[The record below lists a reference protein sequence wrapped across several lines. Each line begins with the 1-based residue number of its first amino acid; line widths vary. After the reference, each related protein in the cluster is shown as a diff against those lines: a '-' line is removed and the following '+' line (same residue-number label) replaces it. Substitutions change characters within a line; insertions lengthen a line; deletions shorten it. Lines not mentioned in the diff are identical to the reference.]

1 MKIDLKQEIKNHRGK
16 SMPNEDGPITTLE
29 LIAYSALSNLAAS
42 EANLGRDE
50 RLKRGRLAQR
60 IVAAEDG
67 KIDLK
72 AEEIALLK
80 QCIGQFYGPWVVAT
94 TEDMLEAQEPP
105 KLSVA

>member
-1 MKIDLKQEIKNHRGK
+1 MKINLKQVLLDNRRKPLKDAGG
-16 SMPNEDGPITTLE
+16 EDLTLE

-42 EANLGRDE
+42 EFSLGRDE
-50 RLKRGRLAQR
+50 RLKRGRLAQK

-72 AEEIALLK
+72 AEEITLLK
-80 QCIGQFYGPWVVAT
+80 QCIGNSYGPWVVAQ
-94 TEDMLEAQEPP
+94 TEDMLEPDDAP